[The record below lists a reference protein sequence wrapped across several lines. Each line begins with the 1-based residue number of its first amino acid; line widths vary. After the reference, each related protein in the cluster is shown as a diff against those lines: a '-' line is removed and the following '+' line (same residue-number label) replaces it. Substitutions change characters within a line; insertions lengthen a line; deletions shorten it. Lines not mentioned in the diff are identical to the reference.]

1 VLTRID
7 PRRTPRHVAIIMD
20 GNGRWAKA
28 RWLPRAAG
36 HRAGVQVLTPL
47 LETAG
52 ELGVETLTLY
62 AFSTEN
68 WTRPESEIST
78 LMSLFLE
85 TARGKVP
92 ELNDRGARL
101 RFLGRRERLPKP
113 VQGAIR
119 EAEALTADND
129 KLDVY
134 VALNYGGR
142 SEIVDAAR
150 HMISAGLDP
159 EDVNEETFAR
169 YLYAP
174 EAPEVDLVIRTSGE
188 LRVSNFL
195 LWQIA
200 YAEFYVT
207 DTLWPDF
214 SADEF
219 RRAVESF
226 ATRSRR
232 RGGV

>member
-1 VLTRID
+1 V
-7 PRRTPRHVAIIMD
+7 PHHVAIIMD

-28 RWLPRAAG
+28 RWLPRVAG
-36 HRAGVQVLTPL
+36 HRAGVSVLVPL

-52 ELGVETLTLY
+52 EMGVRALTLY

-68 WTRPESEIST
+68 WARPATEVDS
-78 LMSLFLE
+78 LMTLFLE
-85 TARGKVP
+85 TAKDKVP
-92 ELNDRGARL
+92 ELNERGARL
-101 RFLGRRERLPKP
+101 RFLGRKEHLAEDVR
-113 VQGAIR
+113 AAMD
-119 EAEALTADND
+119 EAEWLTRGND
-129 KLDVY
+129 RLDVY

-142 SEIVDAAR
+142 GEIVDAVR
-150 HMISAGLDP
+150 RMISAGLDP
-159 EDVNEETFAR
+159 DEVDEATFAR

-174 EAPEVDLVIRTSGE
+174 EVPEVDLVIRTSGE
-188 LRVSNFL
+188 LRISNFL

-214 SADEF
+214 SPEEF
-219 RRAVESF
+219 RRAIASF
-226 ATRSRR
+226 AARSRR

>member
-1 VLTRID
+1 
-7 PRRTPRHVAIIMD
+7 MD
-20 GNGRWAKA
+20 GNGRWAQR

-36 HRAGVQVLTPL
+36 HRAGITVLTPL

-52 ELGVETLTLY
+52 QAGVETLTLY

-68 WTRPESEIST
+68 WARPEQEVST
-78 LMSLFLE
+78 LMKLFLE
-85 TARGKVP
+85 TARDKVP
-92 ELNDRGARL
+92 ELNERGARL
-101 RFLGRRERLPKP
+101 RFLGRRDGLPTS
-113 VQGAIR
+113 VLDALN
-119 EAEALTADND
+119 EAEECTADND

-134 VALNYGGR
+134 IALNYGGR

-150 HMISAGLDP
+150 RIAADGLAP
-159 EDVNEETFAR
+159 EEVDEATFAR

-174 EAPEVDLVIRTSGE
+174 EVPEVDLVIRTSGE

-207 DTLWPDF
+207 ETLWPDF
-214 SADEF
+214 SPEEF
-219 RRAVESF
+219 VTALESY
-226 ATRSRR
+226 ASRSRR

>member
-1 VLTRID
+1 MLTRID
-7 PRRTPRHVAIIMD
+7 PRRTPRHVAVIMD

-68 WTRPESEIST
+68 WTRPETEVST

-92 ELNDRGARL
+92 ELNERGARL
-101 RFLGRRERLPKP
+101 RFVGRREHLPES
-113 VQGAIR
+113 VQNAMR
-119 EAEALTADND
+119 EAEALTEDND
-129 KLDVY
+129 RLDVY
-134 VALNYGGR
+134 IALNYGGR

-150 HMISAGLDP
+150 RMISAGLDP

-174 EAPEVDLVIRTSGE
+174 DAPEVDLVIRTSGE

-226 ATRSRR
+226 ASRSRR

>member
-1 VLTRID
+1 V
-7 PRRTPRHVAIIMD
+7 PHHVAIIMD

-28 RWLPRAAG
+28 RWLPRVAG
-36 HRAGVQVLTPL
+36 HRAGVSVLVPL

-52 ELGVETLTLY
+52 EMGVRALTLY

-68 WTRPESEIST
+68 WARPASEVDS
-78 LMSLFLE
+78 LMTLFLE
-85 TARGKVP
+85 TAKDKVP
-92 ELNDRGARL
+92 ELNERGARL
-101 RFLGRRERLPKP
+101 RFLGRKEHLAEDVR
-113 VQGAIR
+113 AAMD
-119 EAEALTADND
+119 EAEWLTRGND
-129 KLDVY
+129 RLDVY

-142 SEIVDAAR
+142 GEIVDAVR
-150 HMISAGLDP
+150 RMISAGLDP
-159 EDVNEETFAR
+159 DEVDETTFAR

-174 EAPEVDLVIRTSGE
+174 EVPEVDLVIRTSGE
-188 LRVSNFL
+188 LRISNFL

-214 SADEF
+214 SPEEF
-219 RRAVESF
+219 RRAIASF
-226 ATRSRR
+226 AARSRR

>member
-1 VLTRID
+1 
-7 PRRTPRHVAIIMD
+7 MD
-20 GNGRWAKA
+20 GNGRWAKS

-36 HRAGVQVLTPL
+36 HRAGVSVLTPL
-47 LETAG
+47 IETAG
-52 ELGVETLTLY
+52 ELGVRTLTLY

-68 WTRPESEIST
+68 WGRPPTEVET
-78 LMSLFLE
+78 LMTLFLE
-85 TARGKVP
+85 TARAKVP
-92 ELNDRGARL
+92 ELNERGARL
-101 RFLGRRERLPKP
+101 RFVGRREHLPHR
-113 VQGAIR
+113 VR
-119 EAEALTADND
+119 EAMEEAEDLTSGND
-129 KLDVY
+129 DIDVY

-150 HMISAGLDP
+150 HMIRDGLDP
-159 EDVNEETFAR
+159 DAVDEATFAS

-174 EAPEVDLVIRTSGE
+174 EVPEIDLLIRTSGE

-207 DTLWPDF
+207 ETLWPDF
-214 SADEF
+214 SPEEF
-219 RRAVESF
+219 RRAVASF
-226 ATRSRR
+226 AARSRR

>member
-1 VLTRID
+1 LGDIEKV
-7 PRRTPRHVAIIMD
+7 PRHVAIIMD

-28 RWLPRAAG
+28 RWLPRVAG
-36 HRAGVQVLTPL
+36 HRAGVSVLVPL

-52 ELGVETLTLY
+52 EIGVRALTLY

-68 WTRPESEIST
+68 WARPATEVDS
-78 LMSLFLE
+78 LMTLFLE
-85 TARGKVP
+85 TAKDKVP
-92 ELNDRGARL
+92 ELNERGARL
-101 RFLGRRERLPKP
+101 RFLGRKERLAGD
-113 VQGAIR
+113 VRAAMD
-119 EAEALTADND
+119 EAERLTRGND
-129 KLDVY
+129 RLDVY

-142 SEIVDAAR
+142 GEIVDAVR
-150 HMISAGLDP
+150 RMISAGLDP
-159 EDVNEETFAR
+159 DEVDEATFAR

-174 EAPEVDLVIRTSGE
+174 ELPEVDLVIRTSGE
-188 LRVSNFL
+188 LRISNFL

-214 SADEF
+214 SPEEF
-219 RRAVESF
+219 RRAIASF
-226 ATRSRR
+226 AARSRR

>member
-1 VLTRID
+1 M
-7 PRRTPRHVAIIMD
+7 PRHVAIIMD

-28 RWLPRAAG
+28 RWLPRVAG
-36 HRAGVQVLTPL
+36 HRAGVSVLVPL

-52 ELGVETLTLY
+52 EMGVRALTLY

-68 WTRPESEIST
+68 WARPASEVDS
-78 LMSLFLE
+78 LMTLFLE
-85 TARGKVP
+85 TAKDKVP
-92 ELNDRGARL
+92 ELNERGARL
-101 RFLGRRERLPKP
+101 RFLGRKEHLAGDVRAAMDEAERLTR
-113 VQGAIR
+113 G
-119 EAEALTADND
+119 ND
-129 KLDVY
+129 RLDVY

-142 SEIVDAAR
+142 GEIVDAVR
-150 HMISAGLDP
+150 RMISAGLDP
-159 EDVNEETFAR
+159 DEVDEATFAR

-174 EAPEVDLVIRTSGE
+174 EVPEVDLVIRTSGE
-188 LRVSNFL
+188 MRISNFL

-214 SADEF
+214 SPEEF
-219 RRAVESF
+219 RRAVASF
-226 ATRSRR
+226 AARSRR